1 MNPRCPLITHKIFD
15 RTTTKD
21 EECVVFDK
29 DTYPKLPHTE
39 SRRALGS
46 IGRRR
51 AQQLKPEAISASL
64 RSIPASHFQPTSR
77 SHCRPATRQRPP

>member
-29 DTYPKLPHTE
+29 DTYPKLE
-39 SRRALGS
+39 SQSAWQHRTPPRAATQARSDQRQPALDPS
-46 IGRRR
+46 
-51 AQQLKPEAISASL
+51 KPLSANQPKPLPTCDEAASSL
-64 RSIPASHFQPTSR
+64 V
-77 SHCRPATRQRPP
+77 